1 MFSCLYCAVKLQGY
15 RGRGKA
21 LLEKFGAEVGDLI
34 KVMTREGD
42 FEGILMPR
50 YEFADE
56 DHIVVKLRNGYN
68 VGIRVDEIRSV
79 EVLERQEIGRKE
91 RPAFKGAEGL
101 PKVKL
106 IGTGGTIASRVDY
119 RTGGV
124 SPAMTAE
131 DLYALVPE
139 LRELA
144 DLSVENLFNVYSEN
158 MAPELWGRIATE
170 VYNSLKEGYTGVVIA
185 HGTDT
190 MHFTSA
196 ALSFAI
202 ENPSGP
208 VILVGAQRSSDRPSS
223 DAATNLIAA
232 VRVAARKDFR
242 GVFLSM
248 HYGLDDDLIALHRGV
263 RVRKNHT
270 SRRDAFESIDEEP
283 PIMVKG
289 DRVLIRGSFPEGE
302 MRLYPK
308 FSDKVF
314 LLKFFPGMEP
324 EIVDYLV
331 GRGYKAIILEGT
343 GLGHVSSAMIPRL
356 KEAVE
361 KGVFIGMVSQC
372 IWGSIR
378 MTVYET
384 GRELL
389 RIGVTPLEG
398 ITPETAFVKA
408 SWLLGQGYN
417 GDKLVEAMRAN
428 LRGEV
433 LERRII

>member
-1 MFSCLYCAVKLQGY
+1 VKLQGY
-15 RGRGKA
+15 RGKGKS
-21 LLEKFGAEVGDLI
+21 LLERYGVGMGDLVLI
-34 KVMTREGD
+34 ATKGGA

-56 DHIVVKLRNGYN
+56 EHIVVKLKNGYN
-68 VGIRVDEIRSV
+68 VGIRVEEVDSIK
-79 EVLERQEIGRKE
+79 VLERHEIWRKE
-91 RPAFKGAEGL
+91 RPEFERVTGL

-139 LRELA
+139 LKELA
-144 DLSVENLFNVYSEN
+144 DLSVENLLNVYSEN
-158 MAPELWGRIATE
+158 MTPSLWSRIATE
-170 VYNSLKEGYTGVVIA
+170 AYNALKGGFSGVVIA

-202 ENPSGP
+202 ENPTGP
-208 VILVGAQRSSDRPSS
+208 IILVGAQRSSDRPSS

-232 VRVAARKDFR
+232 VRVAIHPEVR

-248 HYGLDDDLIALHRGV
+248 HYGLDDDLIALHRGI

-283 PIMVKG
+283 AILVRG
-289 DRVLIRGSFPEGE
+289 DRVLLRRTFPKGE
-302 MRLYPK
+302 MKLHAE
-308 FSDKVF
+308 FSDQAF

-331 GRGYKAIILEGT
+331 ERGYEAIIIEGT
-343 GLGHVSSAMIPRL
+343 GLGHVSSAMIPKL
-356 KEAVE
+356 EEAVE
-361 KGVFIGMVSQC
+361 KGVFVGMVSQC
-372 IWGSIR
+372 IWGSVR

-389 RIGVTPLEG
+389 RVGVVPLEG
-398 ITPETAFVKA
+398 VTPETAFVKA
-408 SWLLGQGYN
+408 SWLLGQGLK
-417 GDKLVEAMRAN
+417 GTDLAEAMKTD

-433 LERRII
+433 LERRLSI